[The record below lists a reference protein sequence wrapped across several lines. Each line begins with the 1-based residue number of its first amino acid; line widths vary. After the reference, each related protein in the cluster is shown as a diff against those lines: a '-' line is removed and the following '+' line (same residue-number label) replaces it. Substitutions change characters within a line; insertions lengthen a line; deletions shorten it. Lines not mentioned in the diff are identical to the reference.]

1 MTTPDHTDVYYTA
14 EFIDGPLAGSAEERV
29 LVHGKHDDRVSEVAL
44 VDGMESIF
52 RYFAVETRDV
62 AGKLHVHY
70 TFNAPASD
78 PVVSEDEN
86 E

>member
-1 MTTPDHTDVYYTA
+1 MTTADHTDVYYTA
-14 EFIDGPLAGSAEERV
+14 EFNDGPLAGTAEERV

-44 VDGMESIF
+44 VDGIESIF
-52 RYFAVETRDV
+52 RYYAVETRDV

-70 TFNAPASD
+70 SFNAPESD
-78 PVVSEDEN
+78 TFVSEDEN

>member
-1 MTTPDHTDVYYTA
+1 MNTPDHTDVYFTA

-29 LVHGKHDDRVSEVAL
+29 LVRGTHDEKLSQVAL
-44 VDGMESIF
+44 VDGIESIF
-52 RYFAVETRDV
+52 RYFAVDNRMV
-62 AGKLHVHY
+62 AGKLHVRY

-78 PVVSEDEN
+78 TFTSEDEN